1 MSEAQEEQVVF
12 GIEKIYVKDLSLEI
26 PNAPQIFLE
35 QGAPAINVEFHTK
48 AEQLGDGVYE
58 AVLTVTVTSKLA
70 EGDKTLF
77 LVEAAQAGIFR
88 ISNVPQEDIEPL
100 LGIACPNILYP
111 YAREAVSDMVTR
123 AGFPPVVLQPMN
135 FEAIYQHQKQMQA
148 DQNQP
153 ATTH

>member
-48 AEQLGDGVYE
+48 AEQLGEGVYE

-148 DQNQP
+148 NQNP
-153 ATTH
+153 SATTH

>member
-1 MSEAQEEQVVF
+1 MSEEQQQAVF
-12 GIEKIYVKDLSLEI
+12 GIEKIYVKDVSLEI

-35 QGAPAINVEFHTK
+35 QGAPAISVEVHTK
-48 AEQLGDGVYE
+48 AEQIGESVFE
-58 AVLTVTVTSKLA
+58 AVLTVTVTSKL
-70 EGDKTLF
+70 EGDKTVF

-88 ISNVPQEDIEPL
+88 IQNVPQEEISPL

-111 YAREAVSDMVTR
+111 YVREVVSDMVTR

-135 FEAIYQHQKQMQA
+135 FETIYKQ
-148 DQNQP
+148 QNQP

>member
-1 MSEAQEEQVVF
+1 MSEEQIQSVF
-12 GIEKIYVKDLSLEI
+12 GIEKLYVKDLSLEL

-35 QGAPAINVEFHTK
+35 QGSPSIGVEVHTK
-48 AEQLGDGVYE
+48 SEQIGDGVFE
-58 AVLTVTVTSKLA
+58 TVLTITVTSKL

-77 LVEAAQAGIFR
+77 LAEVAQAGIFR
-88 ISNVPQEDIEPL
+88 IQGVAPEDIGPL

-111 YAREAVSDMVTR
+111 YVREVISDMVVR

-135 FEAIYQHQKQMQA
+135 FENAYQQQQV
-148 DQNQP
+148 QSEQQS

>member
-1 MSEAQEEQVVF
+1 MSEEQKQPVF
-12 GIEKIYVKDLSLEI
+12 GIEKVYVKDISLEI

-35 QGAPAINVEFHTK
+35 QGSPTISVEVHTN
-48 AEQLGDGVYE
+48 AQQLDEGVFE
-58 AVLTVTVTSKLA
+58 AVLTVTVTSKL
-70 EGDKTLF
+70 ENDKTVF

-111 YAREAVSDMVTR
+111 YVREVIADMVVR

-135 FEAIYQHQKQMQA
+135 FENVYQQQKLMQSA
-148 DQNQP
+148 QQP

>member
-48 AEQLGDGVYE
+48 AEQLGEGVYE
-58 AVLTVTVTSKLA
+58 AVLVVTVTSKLA
-70 EGDKTLF
+70 EGDKTVF

>member
-1 MSEAQEEQVVF
+1 MSEEQNQAVF
-12 GIEKIYVKDLSLEI
+12 SIEKIYVKDLSLEI

-35 QGAPAINVEFHTK
+35 KGTPSINVEFHTQ
-48 AEQLGDGVYE
+48 AEQLSEGVFQT
-58 AVLTVTVTSKLA
+58 VLTVTVTSKL
-70 EGDKTLF
+70 EGDKTVF

-88 ISNVPQEDIEPL
+88 ISNVPQEDMEPL

-111 YAREAVSDMVTR
+111 YVREAVSDMVTR

-135 FEAIYQHQKQMQA
+135 FESIYQHQKQAQA
-148 DQNQP
+148 EQP

>member
-48 AEQLGDGVYE
+48 AEQLGEGIYE

-148 DQNQP
+148 NQNP
-153 ATTH
+153 AATTH

>member
-1 MSEAQEEQVVF
+1 MSEEQQQAVF
-12 GIEKIYVKDLSLEI
+12 GIEKIYVKDVSLEI

-35 QGAPAINVEFHTK
+35 QGTPSIGVEVHTK
-48 AEQLGDGVYE
+48 AEQIGESVFE
-58 AVLTVTVTSKLA
+58 AVLTVTVTSKL
-70 EGDKTLF
+70 EGDKTVF

-88 ISNVPQEDIEPL
+88 IQNVPQEEISPL

-111 YAREAVSDMVTR
+111 YVREVVSDMVTR

-135 FEAIYQHQKQMQA
+135 FETIYKQ
-148 DQNQP
+148 QNQP

>member
-1 MSEAQEEQVVF
+1 MSEAQEQPVF

-35 QGAPAINVEFHTK
+35 QGTPAINVEFHTK
-48 AEQLGDGVYE
+48 AEQLGEGVYE
-58 AVLTVTVTSKLA
+58 TVLTVTVTSKLA
-70 EGDKTLF
+70 EGDKTVF

-88 ISNVPQEDIEPL
+88 INNVPQEDIEPL

-111 YAREAVSDMVTR
+111 YVREAVSDMVTR

-135 FEAIYQHQKQMQA
+135 FESIYQQQKQMQA
-148 DQNQP
+148 SQNQP